1 MFAKTVLIFKSL
13 LKFLPISRRNVYN
26 YLWRH
31 YGIFTCKTFGQF
43 VKEKIRMYKLKSA
56 IEFIRKCKN
65 EELIPTFTRIRFAN
79 LSIADAKLKQ
89 SVSYI
94 VYIRLQS
101 ISEEIVRRKMGKV
114 ETTHE
119 EKLAALR
126 GKKIAR
132 GPRQGNNQL
141 ITNRPYQIVDPVA
154 NVSKEL
160 KSPVINLSEYKLS
173 KTEENALINGLHHVY
188 SPEKLDQSQL
198 VCNMEY
204 FYARLLNV
212 RTAYRHYE
220 QKAATEVVRH
230 QLTSLQLSSASE
242 LRETAN
248 IFRKTAEFE
257 LKRIGVEHRKT
268 FNILRRLSQNASIII
283 TRPDKGRGVV
293 IMNRA
298 DYVQKMNTILNDS
311 SAFTLIH
318 HDPTL
323 DTESDLNT
331 FLLELKKEGFI
342 TEQEYKL
349 SYSTGSRPA
358 RIYGL
363 PKLHKARE
371 NYPLRPVMSA
381 TKTVTYGLGKM
392 LANRLN
398 TIRTSPYIIK
408 DSFDFIQK
416 IKQLELGNRTM
427 VSFDVT
433 SLFTRVPLTY
443 TIDLILN
450 KMYPKCSAKCKYKQR
465 SRLCTECRKRYNFEY
480 LLRLATSKT
489 HFIFDKKM
497 YIQHNGVAMG
507 ASLAP
512 IIADIFM
519 SHLKE
524 TLMDRLRQNG
534 VCQWYRYVDDTFVI
548 IEPTTKIENLLEIL
562 NNFHQSIKFTYQLE
576 MNATLPFLDTWVI
589 RSANTKKFQTALYRK
604 DTFTGLITKW
614 NSFVPINYKKA
625 SVVTMIQRALTICST
640 YSLLAIE
647 LDNIRAIGLHNGY
660 PISFIDQTIRIGL
673 SKHLNR
679 SVTTDVIIF
688 TCDKQKMYVEIPYTG
703 AATHSFQRKL
713 ANIAAKLRPDLDVRF
728 FARPPPSIQMFF
740 PNKDP
745 IPKYLKSDIVYSI
758 KCTDCDA
765 IYVGETERQA
775 IRRLWEHGA
784 PKTLF
789 QDQLISV
796 YPTNQEHSNKAQP
809 TLTQYLPAKKTQGRR
824 AVPYPNPQLLQRV
837 IPRRKTGQGYQT
849 HRPSP
854 SRTKTQT
861 HHQRTISTSG
871 RNWSPHRLDKFQ
883 SSLERHIF
891 L

>member
-323 DTESDLNT
+323 DIESDLNT
-331 FLLELKKEGFI
+331 FLLELKKEGF
-342 TEQEYKL
+342 
-349 SYSTGSRPA
+349 
-358 RIYGL
+358 
-363 PKLHKARE
+363 
-371 NYPLRPVMSA
+371 
-381 TKTVTYGLGKM
+381 
-392 LANRLN
+392 
-398 TIRTSPYIIK
+398 
-408 DSFDFIQK
+408 
-416 IKQLELGNRTM
+416 
-427 VSFDVT
+427 
-433 SLFTRVPLTY
+433 
-443 TIDLILN
+443 
-450 KMYPKCSAKCKYKQR
+450 
-465 SRLCTECRKRYNFEY
+465 YN
-480 LLRLATSKT
+480 
-489 HFIFDKKM
+489 
-497 YIQHNGVAMG
+497 
-507 ASLAP
+507 
-512 IIADIFM
+512 
-519 SHLKE
+519 
-524 TLMDRLRQNG
+524 
-534 VCQWYRYVDDTFVI
+534 
-548 IEPTTKIENLLEIL
+548 
-562 NNFHQSIKFTYQLE
+562 
-576 MNATLPFLDTWVI
+576 
-589 RSANTKKFQTALYRK
+589 
-604 DTFTGLITKW
+604 
-614 NSFVPINYKKA
+614 
-625 SVVTMIQRALTICST
+625 
-640 YSLLAIE
+640 
-647 LDNIRAIGLHNGY
+647 
-660 PISFIDQTIRIGL
+660 
-673 SKHLNR
+673 
-679 SVTTDVIIF
+679 
-688 TCDKQKMYVEIPYTG
+688 
-703 AATHSFQRKL
+703 
-713 ANIAAKLRPDLDVRF
+713 
-728 FARPPPSIQMFF
+728 
-740 PNKDP
+740 
-745 IPKYLKSDIVYSI
+745 
-758 KCTDCDA
+758 
-765 IYVGETERQA
+765 
-775 IRRLWEHGA
+775 
-784 PKTLF
+784 
-789 QDQLISV
+789 
-796 YPTNQEHSNKAQP
+796 
-809 TLTQYLPAKKTQGRR
+809 
-824 AVPYPNPQLLQRV
+824 
-837 IPRRKTGQGYQT
+837 
-849 HRPSP
+849 
-854 SRTKTQT
+854 
-861 HHQRTISTSG
+861 
-871 RNWSPHRLDKFQ
+871 
-883 SSLERHIF
+883 
-891 L
+891 